1 MNGNI
6 ETVEEWPIDKL
17 IPYARNARTH
27 SEKQVAQ
34 IASSITEWGFT
45 NPIIADAEGNVIA
58 GHGRLLASQK
68 LGLKTVPV
76 RVVTDW
82 PEAKKKAYIL
92 ADNKLAMN
100 AGWDDE
106 LLRLELEELK
116 SLDFELDLMG
126 FDAVEI
132 EAIAFDSDS
141 TCEMPELASGE
152 KSDFAQMTFTL
163 HNEQEAVI
171 IEAIKTAK
179 ENPLCDTGIN
189 PNSNGNALFLICD
202 EWLNKKNGKS

>member
-1 MNGNI
+1 MSPNI

-17 IPYARNARTH
+17 TPYARNARTH
-27 SEKQVAQ
+27 SPKQVDQ
-34 IASSITEWGFT
+34 IASSINEWGFT

-92 ADNKLAMN
+92 ADNKLALN
-100 AGWDDE
+100 AGWDEE

-116 SLDFELDLMG
+116 EIDFDLDLIGFEDFE
-126 FDAVEI
+126 
-132 EAIAFDSDS
+132 IASISFDSDES
-141 TCEMPELASGE
+141 CQMPELPSGD
-152 KSDFAQMTFTL
+152 KSEYMQMTFIL
-163 HNEQEAVI
+163 HNEQESLVK
-171 IEAIKTAK
+171 EAISHAK
-179 ENPLCDTGIN
+179 KNPLVDTGIN
-189 PNSNGNALFLICD
+189 PNSNGNALFMVCN
-202 EWLNKKNGKS
+202 EWLKIKNGQS